1 MTANADVTVVVTN
14 YNYARFLPEAVDS
27 ALAQEGGPPRVVVVD
42 DGSTEPAT
50 EAVLA
55 ALPPAVEVVR
65 QANVGL
71 SAARN
76 AGLAR
81 AATPFLI
88 VLDADDR
95 LLPGALATLKAPLLA
110 EPAPLGFSY
119 GITRFF
125 GDWDG
130 ILDMPPY
137 DPFKL
142 LYRHMIGSTALMRR
156 ELFEAT
162 GGFDPAIRGF
172 EDWEFWLHALER
184 GWIGRRVE
192 VETFLYR
199 RHGSTTMVSRARR
212 EYRHWYRLLR
222 RKHAPLYA
230 RRAELAAQTGASRAE
245 QLVYRWFWGARPI
258 PARVEQAVYALRWR
272 TPGAAS

>member
-1 MTANADVTVVVTN
+1 MTDNADVSVVVTN
-14 YNYARFLPEAVDS
+14 YNYARYLPEAVQS
-27 ALAQEGGPPRVVVVD
+27 ALAQAGGPPRVVVVD

-50 EAVLA
+50 DAVLA
-55 ALPPAVEVVR
+55 ALPPVVEVVR
-65 QANVGL
+65 QANAGL

-76 AGLAR
+76 AGLSR
-81 AATPFLI
+81 ASTPLLI

-95 LLPGALATLKAPLLA
+95 LLPGALQALKAPLLA
-110 EPAPLGFSY
+110 DGAPLGFTY

-125 GDWDG
+125 GDWGG

-162 GGFDPAIRGF
+162 GGFDPSFRGF
-172 EDWEFWLHALER
+172 EDWEFWLHALEH

-199 RHGSTTMVSRARR
+199 RHGQTMVSGARR
-212 EYRHWYRLLR
+212 DYRRWYRLLR

-230 RRAELAAQTGASRAE
+230 RHAELAAQTGASRSQ
-245 QLVYRWFWGARPI
+245 QLIYRWFWGARPI

-272 TPGAAS
+272 AASRTG